1 MSEGFVLVT
10 AASGVRWTH
19 RLPPL
24 FRQLFES
31 ESSTYTYILADPH
44 SEYHLPK
51 RRRGLSHQ
59 MWALHPADL
68 TFTAVSDVGTLSNP
82 SSSCRGASSQPR
94 RPSSSTR
101 WT

>member
-1 MSEGFVLVT
+1 MCPFVSEGFVLVT

-51 RRRGLSHQ
+51 D
-59 MWALHPADL
+59 A
-68 TFTAVSDVGTLSNP
+68 
-82 SSSCRGASSQPR
+82 GASLTTCGLC
-94 RPSSSTR
+94 TR
-101 WT
+101 LT